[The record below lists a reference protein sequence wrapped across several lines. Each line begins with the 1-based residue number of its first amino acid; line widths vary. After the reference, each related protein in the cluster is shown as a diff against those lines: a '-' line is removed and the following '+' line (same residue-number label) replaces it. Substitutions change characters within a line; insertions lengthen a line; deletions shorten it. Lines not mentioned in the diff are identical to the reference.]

1 MTTATP
7 PSVMDP
13 QARQLAGV
21 YATAL
26 LDAADPSA
34 GEELAGQ
41 LDTLSDLM
49 QPDDAAALFD
59 DPARPPEVRRQL
71 AERVFAGRVAPPV
84 LAMLALMAS
93 KGRMGLL
100 GEVARAVHRQLEQRA
115 GRIEVTVTTALALDA
130 DRQQAITQML
140 QEALSAPPAVTWQV
154 DPDLLGGLR
163 VQVDDAVYDA
173 SLAGRLGQLVDRMSH
188 RRTQERPQP

>member
-1 MTTATP
+1 
-7 PSVMDP
+7 
-13 QARQLAGV
+13 
-21 YATAL
+21 
-26 LDAADPSA
+26 
-34 GEELAGQ
+34 
-41 LDTLSDLM
+41 
-49 QPDDAAALFD
+49 
-59 DPARPPEVRRQL
+59 
-71 AERVFAGRVAPPV
+71 
-84 LAMLALMAS
+84 MLALMAS